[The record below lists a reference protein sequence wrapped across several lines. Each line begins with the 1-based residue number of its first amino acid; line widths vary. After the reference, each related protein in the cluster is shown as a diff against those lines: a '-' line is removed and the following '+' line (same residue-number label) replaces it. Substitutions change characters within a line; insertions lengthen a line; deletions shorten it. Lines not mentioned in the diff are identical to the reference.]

1 MKDTAKNAMLC
12 PNCRKLISTDEPR
25 CPYCGTARPGS
36 TLKNNMLV
44 HLFHDP
50 ARFIKT
56 IILVNVGMF
65 IISILLSSNMV
76 NLSPNPL
83 RFLSPDTKSLLL
95 LGATGVIP
103 IDRLHRWWSLLS
115 ANYLHGGILHI
126 FFNMVAFRQIAGLI
140 VQLYG
145 VHRTFVLY
153 TFGGMLGFLISYLA
167 TANHLTS
174 SPVGLTIG
182 SSAAVCSLIG
192 AALYYGKSRGGVFGN
207 MIYRQIGGWAL
218 AIFIFGFLVPG
229 IDNWGHGG
237 GIAAGIAI
245 GFVIGY
251 QEIKRENRFH
261 KTLAYLAA
269 LSTAAVLLLAV
280 FSGIYYLYL
289 N

>member
-1 MKDTAKNAMLC
+1 MKDTSQNAILC
-12 PNCRKLISTDEPR
+12 PNCRKLISADEAR
-25 CPYCGTARPGS
+25 CPHCGTRRPGS
-36 TLKNNMLV
+36 KLKNNMLV
-44 HLFHDP
+44 RLFHDP

-56 IILVNVGMF
+56 IIFVNVGMF
-65 IISILLSSNMV
+65 VISILLSSDMM

-83 RFLSPDTKSLLL
+83 RFLSPDTRSLLL

-145 VHRTFVLY
+145 VHRMFVLF
-153 TFGGMLGFLISYLA
+153 TFGGMIGFLVSYLA
-167 TANHLTS
+167 TANNVTA

-245 GFVIGY
+245 GFIIGY
-251 QEIKRENRFH
+251 QEIKRENRLH
-261 KTLAYLAA
+261 KILAYLSAV
-269 LSTAAVLLLAV
+269 STAAVLLLAV
-280 FSGIYYLYL
+280 FSGIYYL
-289 N
+289 